1 MILIKGGTVVN
12 DGQKQQADIIIDG
25 DSIKEIITEGIAGKY
40 AADSFDAIID
50 AEGAYVLPG
59 IIDTHVHFRE
69 PGLTHKATMESESRA
84 AACGGVTT
92 VFDMPNTKP
101 QTTTAEALH
110 EKLAVAQEKMHV
122 NYAFFP
128 GATNDNL
135 DFLRQL
141 DPRQVPGIKLF
152 MGSSTGNMLVDKREA
167 LDAIFQLAKDKG
179 LPLMAHCEDTAII
192 NRNMQRVKEELG
204 TDDPPIQYHPY
215 IRSEE
220 ACYRSAALGA
230 ELARLHGTQFHIA
243 HLTTAREL
251 SLLGDN
257 ITGEATVAHLLFS
270 QQDYDEKG
278 TLIKCNPAVKT
289 LNDRDALRL
298 ALQSSTI
305 TTIGTDHAPHTI
317 DEKQGGCAKAMS
329 GMPMIQFSLVAMLSL
344 VDKEVLTIE
353 RLVELMAH
361 NPARL
366 FRISRRGFLR
376 PGYKADITIVRRG
389 EPWTVTPEC
398 IQSKCRWSPLEGKQ
412 FHWHVAHTIVSGT
425 PIYADGTFL
434 GAHHFGEP
442 VEFDG

>member
-1 MILIKGGTVVN
+1 MILIKSGTVVN
-12 DGQKQQADIIIDG
+12 DGQKQHADIIIDG
-25 DSIKEIITEGIAGKY
+25 DSIKEITTEGIAGKY
-40 AADSFDAIID
+40 AADSFDSIID

-84 AACGGVTT
+84 AAYGGVTT
-92 VFDMPNTKP
+92 VFDMPNTQP

-167 LDAIFQLAKDKG
+167 LDTIFQLAKDKG

-251 SLLGDN
+251 SLLGGN

-278 TLIKCNPAVKT
+278 ALIKCNPAVKT

-298 ALQSSTI
+298 ALKDKI
-305 TTIGTDHAPHTI
+305 TTIGTDHAPHTL

-329 GMPMIQFSLVAMLSL
+329 GIPMIQFSLVAMLSL